1 MQTQQIDLVTFRPE
15 HIESA
20 VALSRAENWPHRPE
34 DWQMALQLSQG
45 AVALDESGHVVGTIL
60 VTPYGDD
67 CAMINMVIVAKEM
80 RGHGLGRKLMEKA
93 FELADGRP
101 LRLVATADGLPLYE
115 KQGFV
120 ACDTI
125 LQHQGNVI
133 AMAGSA
139 KVEPATN
146 DDLSEIK
153 RLDRDAYGANRAA
166 LIDAIVERGAL
177 AVIRSDSAISGY
189 AAIRKFGRGEV
200 IGPVVAATEE
210 DAKALITF
218 FAATRPGAFLRVDT
232 GHDTGIAQWL
242 SEIGLSHAGG
252 GIAMRNPLTRNAEKT
267 KSRIYALAN
276 QALG

>member
-1 MQTQQIDLVTFRPE
+1 MQTREIEFVPFRPE

-45 AVALDESGHVVGTIL
+45 VVALDETGHVVGTIL

-80 RGHGLGRKLMEKA
+80 RGHGLGRKLMERA
-93 FELADGRP
+93 FALADSRP

-133 AMAGSA
+133 AVVGSA
-139 KVEPATN
+139 KATPATN
-146 DDLSEIK
+146 DDLAAIK

-166 LIDAIVERGAL
+166 LIDAIAERGEL
-177 AVIRSDSAISGY
+177 AVIRSEGAISGY

-200 IGPVVAATEE
+200 IGPVVATSVE

-218 FAATRPGAFLRVDT
+218 FAATRPGAYLRVDT
-232 GHDTGIAQWL
+232 GQETAIAAWL
-242 SEIGLSHAGG
+242 SEIGLAHVGG
-252 GIAMRNPLTRNAEKT
+252 GIAMRNPLTRSVEKAQS
-267 KSRIYALAN
+267 KIYALAN